1 MSVHLGTGCLITN
14 SNEEYLLVQEAK
26 EHAKGKWNLPSGGY
40 SREDEQHEETIRESA
55 VRETLEESGLK
66 TEIEGLIGIYTRD
79 AQRTNKKNVN
89 IIFEASKIGGKLG
102 NFKQDEIMDARFFS
116 KSEIKNLELRFD
128 IIKIIEDFETEGSQK
143 TNIKQLKF

>member
-14 SNEEYLLVQEAK
+14 SKGEYLLIQEAK
-26 EHAKGKWNLPSGGY
+26 EHVKGKWNLPTGGY
-40 SREDEQHEETIRESA
+40 SREDEAYDETIREAA

-66 TEIEGLIGIYTRD
+66 TKIEGLIGVYTRN
-79 AQRTNKKNVN
+79 AQRTDKKNVN
-89 IIFEASKIGGKLG
+89 IIFEASKEGGELG
-102 NFKQDEIMDARFFS
+102 NVEDDEIMDAKYFS

-128 IIKIIEDFETEGSQK
+128 IVKIINDFERIGSQK